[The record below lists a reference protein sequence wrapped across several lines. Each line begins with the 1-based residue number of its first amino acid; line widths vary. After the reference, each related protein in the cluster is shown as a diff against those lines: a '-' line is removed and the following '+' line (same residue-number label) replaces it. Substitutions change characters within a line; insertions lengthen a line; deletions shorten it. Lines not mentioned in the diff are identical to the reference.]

1 MTKATPIAVSPL
13 PIWGS
18 LILFGVP
25 TLLMWLTTRYGI
37 PALRPHLTGP
47 DIFCWFVVGG
57 SVFFCLFVAAFVAF
71 WIEQGKITLIGFAD
85 RFRLSSINTGDVAW
99 SLGALVVCGLLSAG
113 IAGVWKLAAQTWSL
127 LPEPSLT
134 PSFIQVEPFAQDR
147 LSVLLAWLPLFF
159 FNITGE
165 ELWWRGYI
173 LPRQEQEHHS
183 MAWLVHGCGLTLFH
197 LPLGIDLSIILLPFL
212 FGLPY
217 VVQRRK
223 SLWTGF
229 IVHGILNGGGFLAV
243 VAGLA

>member
-1 MTKATPIAVSPL
+1 MTKATPVAVSPL

-18 LILFGVP
+18 LILFAIP
-25 TLLMWLTTRYGI
+25 TLLMWLATRLLI

-47 DIFCWFVVGG
+47 DIFCWFIAGG
-57 SVFFCLFVAAFVAF
+57 SVFFCLFIAAFVAF
-71 WIEQGKITLIGFAD
+71 WIEQGRPTLKGFAE
-85 RFRLSSINTGDVAW
+85 RFRLSGINTGDVAW
-99 SLGALVVCGLLSAG
+99 SVGALIVCGLSSAG
-113 IAGVWKLAAQTWSL
+113 IAGLWQLAAQAWGV

-134 PSFIQVEPFAQDR
+134 PSFIQVEPLSQNR
-147 LSVLLAWLPLFF
+147 LLVLLAWLPLFF

-173 LPRQEQEHHS
+173 LPRQEQQHHS
-183 MAWLVHGCGLTLFH
+183 AAWLVHGLGLTLFH

-223 SLWTGF
+223 NLWTGF
-229 IVHGILNGGGFLAV
+229 IIHGILNGGGFLAV
-243 VAGLA
+243 AFGLA